1 MREKDSFALAIQKM
15 KLREKKRRQKLWT
28 ERIMI
33 LLFIAW
39 LLSFVFGIFI
49 VQGDSMRPSYRDGD
63 ILWILRT
70 ASKNVSY
77 NDVVILE
84 NPDGKEI
91 LKRIVGLP
99 GDQICISAD
108 GRLVRNGIPITETD
122 ILYGEAYGDPSSTS
136 YGESY
141 SESYSY
147 NESTNYGNSDSATYG
162 YNTNYG
168 NSYGETYA
176 DTQIYTVPDGA
187 FFYLGDNRPNSRDS
201 RQNGCAALSKIRGK
215 VIASLRVQKTSD

>member
-1 MREKDSFALAIQKM
+1 MREKDSFALAVQTM
-15 KLREKKRRQKLWT
+15 RLREKKRRLRLWAG
-28 ERIMI
+28 RA
-33 LLFIAW
+33 LLVIFIAW
-39 LLSFVFGIFI
+39 LLSFVFGIFV

-70 ASKNVSY
+70 LPKGVSY
-77 NDVVILE
+77 GDVVILE
-84 NPDGKEI
+84 NPEGKEI

-108 GRLVRNGIPITETD
+108 GSLMRNGMHITETD
-122 ILYGEAYGDPSSTS
+122 ILYGEPYGDPASTS
-136 YGESY
+136 
-141 SESYSY
+141 
-147 NESTNYGNSDSATYG
+147 
-162 YNTNYG
+162 YG

>member
-1 MREKDSFALAIQKM
+1 MRENDSFALAVQTM
-15 KLREKKRRQKLWT
+15 RLREKKRRFRLWAG
-28 ERIMI
+28 RA
-33 LLFIAW
+33 LLVIFIAW
-39 LLSFVFGIFI
+39 LLSFVFGIFV

-70 ASKNVSY
+70 LPKGVSY
-77 NDVVILE
+77 GDVVILE
-84 NPDGKEI
+84 NPEGKEI

-108 GRLVRNGIPITETD
+108 GSLVRNGMHITETD
-122 ILYGEAYGDPSSTS
+122 ILYGEPS
-136 YGESY
+136 
-141 SESYSY
+141 SY
-147 NESTNYGNSDSATYG
+147 NESTR
-162 YNTNYG
+162 YG

-201 RQNGCAALSKIRGK
+201 RQNGCAALTKIRGK

>member
-1 MREKDSFALAIQKM
+1 MREKDSFALAVQTM
-15 KLREKKRRQKLWT
+15 RLREKKRRLRLWAG
-28 ERIMI
+28 RA
-33 LLFIAW
+33 LLVIFIAW
-39 LLSFVFGIFI
+39 LLSFVFGIFV

-70 ASKNVSY
+70 LPKGVSY
-77 NDVVILE
+77 GDVVILE
-84 NPDGKEI
+84 NPEGKEI

-108 GRLVRNGIPITETD
+108 GSLVRNGMHITETD
-122 ILYGEAYGDPSSTS
+122 ILYGEPYGEPSS
-136 YGESY
+136 YGEPYAYSGTYDNSNGY
-141 SESYSY
+141 SEPYSY
-147 NESTNYGNSDSATYG
+147 NGNEAYGGTFA
-162 YNTNYG
+162 NT
-168 NSYGETYA
+168 
-176 DTQIYTVPDGA
+176 QVYTVPDGA

>member
-1 MREKDSFALAIQKM
+1 MRENDSFALAVQTM
-15 KLREKKRRQKLWT
+15 RLREKKRRFRLWAGHA
-28 ERIMI
+28 
-33 LLFIAW
+33 LLVIFIAW
-39 LLSFVFGIFI
+39 LLSFVFCIFV

-70 ASKNVSY
+70 LPKGVSY
-77 NDVVILE
+77 GDVVILE
-84 NPDGKEI
+84 NPEGKEI

-108 GRLVRNGIPITETD
+108 GHLMRNGIPTTETD
-122 ILYGEAYGDPSSTS
+122 ILYGEPYAYSGTYDNSN
-136 YGESY
+136 GY
-141 SESYSY
+141 SEPYSY
-147 NESTNYGNSDSATYG
+147 NGNEAYGGTFA
-162 YNTNYG
+162 NT
-168 NSYGETYA
+168 
-176 DTQIYTVPDGA
+176 QVYTVPDGA

>member
-1 MREKDSFALAIQKM
+1 MRENDSFALAVQKM
-15 KLREKKRRQKLWT
+15 KLREKKRRFRLWAG
-28 ERIMI
+28 RA
-33 LLFIAW
+33 LLVIFIAW
-39 LLSFVFGIFI
+39 LLSFVFGIFV

-70 ASKNVSY
+70 LPKGVSY
-77 NDVVILE
+77 GDVVILE
-84 NPDGKEI
+84 NPEGKEI

-108 GRLVRNGIPITETD
+108 GSLVRNGIPITETD
-122 ILYGEAYGDPSSTS
+122 ILYGEPS
-136 YGESY
+136 
-141 SESYSY
+141 SY
-147 NESTNYGNSDSATYG
+147 NESTR
-162 YNTNYG
+162 YG

-201 RQNGCAALSKIRGK
+201 RQNGCAALTKIRGK

>member
-1 MREKDSFALAIQKM
+1 MREKDSFALAVQKM
-15 KLREKKRRQKLWT
+15 KLREKKRRFRLWAG
-28 ERIMI
+28 RA
-33 LLFIAW
+33 LLVLFIAW
-39 LLSFVFGIFI
+39 LLSFVFGIFV

-70 ASKNVSY
+70 LPKGVSY
-77 NDVVILE
+77 GDVVILE
-84 NPDGKEI
+84 NPEGKEI

-122 ILYGEAYGDPSSTS
+122 ILYGEAYGDPASTS
-136 YGESY
+136 
-141 SESYSY
+141 
-147 NESTNYGNSDSATYG
+147 YGNSDSATYG

-201 RQNGCAALSKIRGK
+201 RENGCAALSKIRGK
-215 VIASLRVQKTSD
+215 VFASLRVQKTSD

>member
-1 MREKDSFALAIQKM
+1 MREKDSFALAVQTIR
-15 KLREKKRRQKLWT
+15 LREKKRRLRLWAG
-28 ERIMI
+28 RA
-33 LLFIAW
+33 LLVLFIAW

-70 ASKNVSY
+70 LPKGVSY
-77 NDVVILE
+77 GDVVILE
-84 NPDGKEI
+84 NPEGKEI

-108 GRLVRNGIPITETD
+108 GSLMRNGMHITETD
-122 ILYGEAYGDPSSTS
+122 ILYGEPYGDPASTS
-136 YGESY
+136 
-141 SESYSY
+141 
-147 NESTNYGNSDSATYG
+147 YGNSDSATYG

>member
-1 MREKDSFALAIQKM
+1 MREKDSFALAVQKM
-15 KLREKKRRQKLWT
+15 KLREKKRRFRLWAG
-28 ERIMI
+28 RA
-33 LLFIAW
+33 LLVIFIAW

-70 ASKNVSY
+70 LPKGVSY
-77 NDVVILE
+77 GDVVILE
-84 NPDGKEI
+84 NPEGKEI

-108 GRLVRNGIPITETD
+108 GSLMRNGMHITETD
-122 ILYGEAYGDPSSTS
+122 ILYGEPYGDPASTS
-136 YGESY
+136 
-141 SESYSY
+141 
-147 NESTNYGNSDSATYG
+147 
-162 YNTNYG
+162 YG

>member
-1 MREKDSFALAIQKM
+1 MREKDSFALAVQKM
-15 KLREKKRRQKLWT
+15 KLREKKRRFRLWAG
-28 ERIMI
+28 RA
-33 LLFIAW
+33 LLVLFIAW

-70 ASKNVSY
+70 LPKGVSY
-77 NDVVILE
+77 GDVVILE
-84 NPDGKEI
+84 NPEGKEI

-108 GRLVRNGIPITETD
+108 GSLVRNGMHITETD
-122 ILYGEAYGDPSSTS
+122 ILYGEPS
-136 YGESY
+136 
-141 SESYSY
+141 SY
-147 NESTNYGNSDSATYG
+147 NESTR
-162 YNTNYG
+162 YG

-201 RQNGCAALSKIRGK
+201 RQNGCAALTKIRGK